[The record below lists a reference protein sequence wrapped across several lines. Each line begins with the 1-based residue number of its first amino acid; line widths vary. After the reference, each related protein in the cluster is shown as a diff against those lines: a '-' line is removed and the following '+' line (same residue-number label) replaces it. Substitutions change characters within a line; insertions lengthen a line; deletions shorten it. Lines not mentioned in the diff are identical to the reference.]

1 MDSPYSTLKHAIAM
15 FWKCDVSRGDLNDI
29 SFLTMHFRN
38 ALDSCQ
44 TTIIKMDH
52 HEFEPEGI
60 TIIAILAD
68 SHAILH
74 TWPEESFVMVEIFTC
89 GKRSSS
95 MAGIRYL
102 IDVFKP
108 QMNEVQD
115 KIIRI

>member
-15 FWKCDVSRGDLNDI
+15 FWKCDVSRTALDDI
-29 SFLTMHFRN
+29 DFLTTEFRY
-38 ALDSCQ
+38 ALELCQ
-44 TTIIKMDH
+44 TTIIKIDH

-95 MAGIRYL
+95 IAGIKYL

-108 QMNEVQD
+108 KMNEIQD
-115 KIIRI
+115 KIIKI